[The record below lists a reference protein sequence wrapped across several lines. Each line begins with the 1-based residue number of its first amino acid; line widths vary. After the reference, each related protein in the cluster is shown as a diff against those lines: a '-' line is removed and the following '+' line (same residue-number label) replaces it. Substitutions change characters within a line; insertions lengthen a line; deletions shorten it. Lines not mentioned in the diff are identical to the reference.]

1 MTLSHTLSRFIVA
14 QGQLALPAAVSD
26 RARLHLLDT
35 FGVALAGAEQN
46 AARRA
51 QTTLADVPDGE
62 ATLPVWGTPR
72 RAPLSQAVLLN
83 GIAAHALDFDD
94 THTGAIL
101 HGSALLTPVA
111 LALGQLCNSSAEQ
124 TLSAWAIGWE
134 IAARVGLAANGG
146 FHRRGFHATAVA
158 GIFGACACA
167 AVLLRLTPQQTC
179 HALGLAG
186 SQAAG
191 VTEFLTHSDDAKC
204 FHAGWA
210 ALSGIW
216 AARLGQ
222 AGVSG
227 PQTIFEGRFGL
238 YKTHGQPEEA
248 TLESLTQGLGESWQL
263 MQVSIKPYPC
273 CHFAHATLDCA
284 RQLRRRGITPA
295 QIARIECVIDPVAA
309 ALICEPPAAKYRPE
323 SSYAAKFSL
332 PWLVAA
338 VIMDDDLTLASLA
351 PASLARPALLQLAQR
366 IDYRYPHPGEIDFPR
381 YFPGLISVWLHDGRQ
396 LQQALP
402 INYGNPDN
410 PLPPSAVR
418 AKFLANAGRCL
429 PDKQALA
436 LADALL
442 HGAPCAPATLAALL
456 TPPPADSLY
465 APRRTVRARQLRL

>member
-1 MTLSHTLSRFIVA
+1 MTFSHTLSRFIVA
-14 QGQLALPAAVSD
+14 QGHLTLPTAVSD

-35 FGVALAGAEQN
+35 FGVALAGAGQN

-51 QTTLADVPDGE
+51 RATLESLPDGE
-62 ATLPVWGTPR
+62 ASVPVWGTSC

-111 LALGQLCNSSAEQ
+111 LALGQLCNSGSEQ
-124 TLSAWAIGWE
+124 MLSAWAIGWE

-191 VTEFLTHSDDAKC
+191 VTEFLTRSDDAKC

-227 PQTIFEGRFGL
+227 PETIFEGRFGL
-238 YKTHGQPEEA
+238 YKTHGQEDQA
-248 TLESLTQGLGESWQL
+248 KLECLTQGLGEAWQL

-284 RQLRRRGITPA
+284 RQLRRHGITPE

-309 ALICEPPAAKYRPE
+309 ALICEPPDTKYRPT

-338 VIMDDDLTLASLA
+338 VILDDELTLASLT
-351 PASLARPALLQLAQR
+351 PDRLARPALLQLARR
-366 IDYRYPHPGEIDFPR
+366 IGYRYPHPGEIDFPR
-381 YFPGLISVWLHDGRQ
+381 YFPGLISVWLHDGRC
-396 LQQALP
+396 LQHALP

-410 PLPPSAVR
+410 PLAASAIR
-418 AKFLANAGRCL
+418 AKFLANAKSCL
-429 PDKQALA
+429 PDEQAQT
-436 LADALL
+436 LADRLL
-442 HGAPCAPATLAALL
+442 HDAACPQPRTLAALL
-456 TPPPADSLY
+456 TLPDTAY
-465 APRRTVRARQLRL
+465 